1 MKPYHVATLA
11 LSCVTIGVL
20 LSLFCQYKL
29 SARGKASKIE
39 APTVLD
45 PTFFSG
51 GKNTLAPVVSTSEED
66 QEPVPQPPPVAKD
79 AAPPAGSGER
89 WTPLK

>member
-20 LSLFCQYKL
+20 LTLLIQHKL
-29 SARGKASKIE
+29 RERGKPHNA
-39 APTVLD
+39 ATVLN
-45 PTFFSG
+45 PVTCSEG
-51 GKNTLAPVVSTSEED
+51 SAPLQPALTTETKTVK
-66 QEPVPQPPPVAKD
+66 VPATTD
-79 AAPPAGSGER
+79 ASAPAGSGER

>member
-11 LSCVTIGVL
+11 ISCVAIGVL
-20 LSLFCQYKL
+20 LSLFCQYRL
-29 SARGKASKIE
+29 SARGKASKPE

-51 GKNTLAPVVSTSEED
+51 GKNTLAPVVATPEED
-66 QEPVPQPPPVAKD
+66 QAPVPQPPPVAKD
-79 AAPPAGSGER
+79 APPPAGSGER

>member
-11 LSCVTIGVL
+11 LSCVAIGVL

-29 SARGKASKIE
+29 RARGKAGGRE
-39 APTVLD
+39 ASTVLD

-51 GKNTLAPVVSTSEED
+51 GKEMLAPVVSTPADD
-66 QEPVPQPPPVAKD
+66 QESVPLPPPVAKD
-79 AAPPAGSGER
+79 AAAPAGSGER